1 MCILFRHAL
10 IRQRIEKMIRIQL
23 TNATKQ
29 FEMASSLLSHF
40 KSTQSGKSKVFTA
53 LHDINLTIHSG
64 EVVGLVGVNG
74 SGKST
79 LSNMISE
86 IIVPTSGSCE
96 VNGDVAIIAVSQGLK
111 KVLTGRENIM
121 LKCLMLGMTEKEIK
135 EKMPHIIEF
144 ADIGDFIDQPI
155 KKYSSGM
162 KSRLGFAIA
171 VNVDADILIVD
182 EALSVGDKTFYQKCI
197 DRMNEFKDEG
207 KTIIFVSHS
216 LNQIK
221 SFCSRVV
228 WLEYGKVREDGDAEE
243 VLKDYKKFL
252 DDYKNMSAT
261 QKKEFRQSRLTNQ
274 KTTMIESEKNQGSLS
289 LASILT
295 NVGTFAVL
303 IALILYSGL
312 EISQFG
318 ENGIQ
323 SIIDVIKNGL

>member
-1 MCILFRHAL
+1 
-10 IRQRIEKMIRIQL
+10 MIRIQL
-23 TNATKQ
+23 TNVTKQ
-29 FEMASSLLSHF
+29 FELSSGFLSRF
-40 KSTQSGKSKVFTA
+40 KQKKSNKQNKAKLFTA
-53 LHDINLTIHSG
+53 LNDINLTINSG

-86 IIVPTSGSCE
+86 IITPTSGSCE

-121 LKCLMLGMTEKEIK
+121 LKCLMLGMTEKQIK
-135 EKMPHIIEF
+135 EKMPNIIEF

-221 SFCSRVV
+221 SFCSRVI
-228 WLEYGKVREDGDAEE
+228 WLEYGKIREDGETVE
-243 VLKDYKKFL
+243 VLKHYKKFL
-252 DDYKNMSAT
+252 DDYKNMSAS
-261 QKKEFRQSRLTNQ
+261 QKKQFRQKQLSNQ
-274 KTTMIESEKNQGSLS
+274 KMPVIENVQHYRESSITSLV
-289 LASILT
+289 T
-295 NVGTFAVL
+295 NVVTFSVL
-303 IALILYSGL
+303 ILLVIYSGL
-312 EISQFG
+312 EVSQLSG
-318 ENGIQ
+318 NGLQ
-323 SIIDVIKNGL
+323 SLIDVIKNGL

>member
-1 MCILFRHAL
+1 
-10 IRQRIEKMIRIQL
+10 MIRIQL
-23 TNATKQ
+23 TNVTKQ
-29 FEMASSLLSHF
+29 FELSSGFLSQIKQK
-40 KSTQSGKSKVFTA
+40 KSTTEKNNVKLFTA
-53 LHDINLTIHSG
+53 LNNINLTINSG

-86 IIVPTSGSCE
+86 IITPTSGSCE

-121 LKCLMLGMTEKEIK
+121 LKCLMLGMTEKQIK

-221 SFCSRVV
+221 SFCSRVI
-228 WLEYGKVREDGDAEE
+228 WLEYGKIREDGESDE
-243 VLKDYKKFL
+243 VLKHYKKFL
-252 DDYKNMSAT
+252 DEYKNMSAP
-261 QKKEFRQSRLTNQ
+261 QKKEFRQKQLSNQ
-274 KTTMIESEKNQGSLS
+274 KMPVIENEQHNRELSVKS
-289 LASILT
+289 LAANILTFSILISL
-295 NVGTFAVL
+295 V
-303 IALILYSGL
+303 LYSGL
-312 EISQFG
+312 EVSQLSG
-318 ENGIQ
+318 NGIQ
-323 SIIDVIKNGL
+323 SLIDVIKNGL